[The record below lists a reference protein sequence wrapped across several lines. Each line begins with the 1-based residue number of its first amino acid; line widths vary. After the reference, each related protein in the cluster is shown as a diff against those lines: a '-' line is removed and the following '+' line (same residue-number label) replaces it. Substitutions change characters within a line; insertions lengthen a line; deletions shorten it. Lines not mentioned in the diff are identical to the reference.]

1 MIVSLSFVLFAYL
14 CGSIPFGL
22 ILTKLFGKKDIRKL
36 GSGNIGATNVL
47 RTGNKYLAFLTLVFD
62 VLKGFIPVFLALE
75 YFRDM
80 VHLVALVSILGHI
93 FPIWLKFKGGK
104 GVATYLGIISALSL
118 QLCFLFIFTW
128 IIVLLI
134 FKYSSL
140 SSMFSSFTVFVVNFL
155 RETIIINDINLK
167 STIAVTD
174 SKILFIFFILIIFTH
189 KQNILNLKNK
199 TESKIKI

>member
-189 KQNILNLKNK
+189 RKNISNLKNK
-199 TESKIKI
+199 SESKIKI